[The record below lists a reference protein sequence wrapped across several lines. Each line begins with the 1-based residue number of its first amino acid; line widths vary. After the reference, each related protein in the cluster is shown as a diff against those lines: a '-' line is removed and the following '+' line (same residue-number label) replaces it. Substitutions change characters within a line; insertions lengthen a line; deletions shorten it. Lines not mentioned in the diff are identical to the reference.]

1 MRVATIEPITVSVPY
16 KHREVS
22 SVIARD
28 GVTDV
33 LVKVTTDDG
42 LEGWGESCSGADV
55 VSIEAAVRA
64 MGPFVV
70 GRSPWNREAMRADLY
85 RHGLWQLGAP
95 TGNFAWAGIDIAL
108 WDICG
113 KAVGEPVYRLL
124 GGLRRAEATYFYYL
138 ARGTSDELAGQCADG
153 REAGFDVFY
162 LKVGTDLEREVEM
175 VRAVREALGSGPRL
189 RLDANGSWTFRE
201 AQQAIE
207 ALAPYDIDFVEQP
220 VRESPVEQ
228 MADFRRRSPI
238 PIAANE
244 GLWTEE
250 DVYARIK
257 ARAADVFC
265 FSPYWVGSLAGFQRL
280 AHVVHLEGLEI
291 CKHTHGELGIA
302 ATACH
307 HVLLTLPN
315 IVEGNQQ
322 TAHLM
327 VHDVITD
334 TPPIA
339 TRPEWGVPD
348 GPGLGLSIDHDALAE
363 ASARYRVE
371 GQYLP
376 YQREM
381 IGRDEGADRQGQ
393 SGV

>member
-1 MRVATIEPITVSVPY
+1 M
-16 KHREVS
+16 
-22 SVIARD
+22 
-28 GVTDV
+28 
-33 LVKVTTDDG
+33 
-42 LEGWGESCSGADV
+42 
-55 VSIEAAVRA
+55 
-64 MGPFVV
+64 
-70 GRSPWNREAMRADLY
+70 
-85 RHGLWQLGAP
+85 
-95 TGNFAWAGIDIAL
+95 
-108 WDICG
+108 
-113 KAVGEPVYRLL
+113 GEPVYRLF
-124 GGLRRAEATYFYYL
+124 GGLRRAQATYFYYL
-138 ARGTSDELAGQCADG
+138 ARGTSEELASQCAEG

-162 LKVGTDLEREVEM
+162 LKVGSDLEREVEM

-201 AQQAIE
+201 AQRAIE
-207 ALAPYDIDFVEQP
+207 ALAAYDIDFVEQP

-228 MADFRRRSPI
+228 MAELRRRSPI

-265 FSPYWVGSLAGFQRL
+265 FSPYWVGSLAGFHRL

-307 HVLLTLPN
+307 HLLLTLPN
-315 IVEGNQQ
+315 VVEGNQQ

-327 VHDVITD
+327 VHDVITE

-339 TRPEWGVPD
+339 TRPVWGVPD
-348 GPGLGLSIDHDALAE
+348 GPGLGIAIDDDAVAE

-376 YQREM
+376 YQPEM
-381 IGRDEGADRQGQ
+381 IGREEGQIGKGRH
-393 SGV
+393 GV